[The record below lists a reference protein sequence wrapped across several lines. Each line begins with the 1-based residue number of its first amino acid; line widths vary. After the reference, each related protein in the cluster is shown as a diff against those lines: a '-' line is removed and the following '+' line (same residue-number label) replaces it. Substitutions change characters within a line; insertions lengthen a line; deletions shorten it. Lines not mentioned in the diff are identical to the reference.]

1 MKWESVIPILVALL
15 GIGSALVTGY
25 LAGRRQ
31 ARLDYQKE
39 ARLAVAQLAKSIGVA
54 VHMISWFTWK
64 AKHRGSL
71 LAKKDAEDY
80 DNAMKEIFPD
90 LTGSLATLAAFSPA
104 AYTRAKDIAK
114 EIYSLDEKVAD
125 AATGLLTQDNQAPA
139 ALAILHEEVRRLET
153 SSKETVTKLME
164 HIQ

>member
-25 LAGRRQ
+25 LAGRNQ

-54 VHMISWFTWK
+54 VHTISWFTWK

-104 AYTRAKDIAK
+104 AYTRA
-114 EIYSLDEKVAD
+114 
-125 AATGLLTQDNQAPA
+125 NPPA
-139 ALAILHEEVRRLET
+139 AARPALPPPCWSAKYLTSVIRNGGRPVRWDQVRPPSWVLKSPPLSLART
-153 SSKETVTKLME
+153 
-164 HIQ
+164 

>member
-1 MKWESVIPILVALL
+1 M
-15 GIGSALVTGY
+15 SAVVRQVGFGNEMGKCNTHPRCATRYKLSARHGY

-54 VHMISWFTWK
+54 VHTISWFTWK

-114 EIYSLDEKVAD
+114 EIYSLDE
-125 AATGLLTQDNQAPA
+125 
-139 ALAILHEEVRRLET
+139 EV
-153 SSKETVTKLME
+153 
-164 HIQ
+164 

>member
-1 MKWESVIPILVALL
+1 MSRGAQPDCFSGPESFASWPLSSRAVGPPLM
-15 GIGSALVTGY
+15 SAVVRQVGFGNEMGKCNTHPRCATRYKLSARHGY

-54 VHMISWFTWK
+54 VHTISWFTWK

-80 DNAMKEIFPD
+80 DNAMKEIF
-90 LTGSLATLAAFSPA
+90 
-104 AYTRAKDIAK
+104 
-114 EIYSLDEKVAD
+114 
-125 AATGLLTQDNQAPA
+125 
-139 ALAILHEEVRRLET
+139 
-153 SSKETVTKLME
+153 
-164 HIQ
+164 